1 MKNRYEFLK
10 IKARLSL
17 KTVMW
22 IMSKWRYAIAA
33 LLISIFFFELIYWV
47 FNLNIFWSV
56 ISSTKISLF
65 DKLSFMAS
73 PLESVVQLSGYASA
87 ITMILLSITQGISIA
102 ILIFII
108 RHQKKVDS
116 EMVGRSSLIG
126 ILAIIGL
133 GCPACGTSLLT
144 PIIAIFV
151 SGSAVTVSEQIT
163 IITLPI
169 ALLISIYG
177 LYTLGLKGATVKVMA
192 TTD

>member
-87 ITMILLSITQGISIA
+87 ITMMLLSITQGISIA

>member
-17 KTVMW
+17 KTIVW
-22 IMSKWRYAIAA
+22 IMSKWRYVIAA
-33 LLISIFFFELIYWV
+33 LLISVFFFELIYWV

-87 ITMILLSITQGISIA
+87 ITMILLSITQGISIS

-126 ILAIIGL
+126 LLAIIGL

-151 SGSAVTVSEQIT
+151 SGSAVTVSEKIT
-163 IITLPI
+163 IVTLPI

-177 LYTLGLKGATVKVMA
+177 LYALGLKGATVKVLA
-192 TTD
+192 DSA